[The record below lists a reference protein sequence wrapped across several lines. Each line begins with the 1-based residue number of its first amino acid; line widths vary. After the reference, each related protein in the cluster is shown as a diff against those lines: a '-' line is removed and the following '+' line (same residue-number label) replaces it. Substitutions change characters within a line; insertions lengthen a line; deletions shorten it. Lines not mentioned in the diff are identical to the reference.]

1 MSTQKIRCLI
11 VDDEPIARQ
20 ILRSYVAQMPNL
32 ECAGEC
38 KNAFEAIEKINADEL
53 IQILFLDINM
63 PNLNGMAMVKI
74 ISRKMQVIFTTA
86 YSEHAVESYELNAAD
101 YLLKP
106 FLFERFAQAVFKACE
121 RLKLAAGTASATIKN
136 EENVPILVKSDGE
149 VFRVNVQEILF
160 CEAMKNYT
168 KITMRDGHT
177 FYPLISIS
185 KLEED
190 LAQLSDM
197 FLRVHRSFLV
207 SKKHLGAIGSS
218 YLMVEKQKIPIGILY
233 KPEVFAALGVS

>member
-20 ILRSYVAQMPNL
+20 ILRNYVAQIPNL

-38 KNAFEAIEKINADEL
+38 KNAFEAIEKVNADEF

-86 YSEHAVESYELNAAD
+86 YSDHAVESYELNAAD

-106 FLFERFAQAVFKACE
+106 FLFERFAQAVFKAVE
-121 RLKLAAGTASATIKN
+121 RLKWTATDASETVKTQENAT
-136 EENVPILVKSDGE
+136 ILVKSNSE

-168 KITMRDGHT
+168 KIIMRDGHT

-190 LAQLSDM
+190 LAQLSDQ

-207 SKKHLGAIGSS
+207 SKKHLGAIGAR
-218 YLMVEKQKIPIGILY
+218 YLMVERHKIPIGILY

>member
-11 VDDEPIARQ
+11 ADDEPIARQ
-20 ILRSYVAQMPNL
+20 ILSSYVAQMPNL

-38 KNAFEAIEKINADEL
+38 KNAFDAIEKINDDEL

-74 ISRKMQVIFTTA
+74 IPRNVQVIFTTA
-86 YSEHAVESYELNAAD
+86 YSEHAVESYELNAVD

-106 FLFERFAQAVFKACE
+106 FLFDRFAQAVFKAVE
-121 RLKLAAGTASATIKN
+121 RLKLAMTDSSATVKN
-136 EENVPILVKSDGE
+136 DENATIMVKSNGE
-149 VFRVNVQEILF
+149 VFRVNLQEILF

-168 KITMRDGHT
+168 KITMRNGLT
-177 FYPLISIS
+177 YYPLISIS

-190 LAQLSDM
+190 LALLSNR

-207 SKKHLGAIGSS
+207 SKNHLGAIGTN
-218 YLMVEKQKIPIGILY
+218 YLMVEKHKIPIGILY
-233 KPEVFAALGVS
+233 KPEVFVVLGVS